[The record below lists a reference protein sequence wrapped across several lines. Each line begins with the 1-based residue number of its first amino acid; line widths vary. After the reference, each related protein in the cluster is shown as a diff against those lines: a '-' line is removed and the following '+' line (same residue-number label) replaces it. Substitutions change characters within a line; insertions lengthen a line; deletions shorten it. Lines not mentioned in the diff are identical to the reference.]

1 MESATWKTT
10 MARKFLNGLT
20 KCIEQNET
28 LGINVSNWKLAK
40 EREERLFKS
49 EHGGASEIL
58 NNRPIPEEIISYCV
72 GDVRYLPELR
82 ERFWK
87 T

>member
-1 MESATWKTT
+1 